1 MVNPWKVARARSLG
15 VDLHRQAGRAS
26 RVRPQHKAQ
35 GGAKS
40 PWGCSRRKVG
50 LANVKGQGVAAD
62 VDPRRRSRIDGRD
75 AEVVGRR
82 RSSAYGYGVHVPST
96 RLLSRID
103 ERRMNHRDQRLPRTD
118 VGPCVADGDV
128 ALDERIRRRRNRS
141 VHRDAELGQVC
152 ILGDPGPRRS
162 LHVGFGRRN
171 GRSDPCMKG
180 ATGAGISQ
188 NANLAKFSVSVDGAI
203 PTTPDAFIQGNIAV
217 GYAWADVSTGKALVA
232 VIHPSF
238 VDSRQQPSG
247 WHVHTVTVRG
257 GATSPNDFCVAS
269 VDSAPTAGIDVS
281 GNTLTLNI
289 RQSNLPSGETP
300 GTLSTVVSFTLQ
312 SDAGCAS
319 GLAVQINT

>member
-1 MVNPWKVARARSLG
+1 MRAALLNAFFAAFADQTNGHCLDSLRSITPRTTSQQSVLRNTPIPLVSAPLRQKNVNRLARETRSLKTSGEHIPPGEGFYVRAKRFVASELICVMTVLIVTAAG
-15 VDLHRQAGRAS
+15 VTAS
-26 RVRPQHKAQ
+26 VTATEP
-35 GGAKS
+35 
-40 PWGCSRRKVG
+40 
-50 LANVKGQGVAAD
+50 
-62 VDPRRRSRIDGRD
+62 
-75 AEVVGRR
+75 
-82 RSSAYGYGVHVPST
+82 Y
-96 RLLSRID
+96 
-103 ERRMNHRDQRLPRTD
+103 
-118 VGPCVADGDV
+118 
-128 ALDERIRRRRNRS
+128 
-141 VHRDAELGQVC
+141 
-152 ILGDPGPRRS
+152 
-162 LHVGFGRRN
+162 
-171 GRSDPCMKG
+171 MKG
-180 ATGAGISQ
+180 ATGTGISQ

-247 WHVHTVTVRG
+247 WHVHTVTLGG